1 MKILMTGDLH
11 MGRGSSKFT
20 ELEPQTSIACWQAI
34 VDEAIERS
42 VDLVLL
48 SGDVVDRRNCYF
60 ESYMPLQTGIAR
72 LADNGIM
79 TIAVAGN
86 HDFNVLPNLTNDI
99 DKEMFR
105 LLGSGGVWEQFEFQ
119 CGKETLGVT
128 GWSFPEAHVMVTPLD
143 SFPETDNSCDYHIA
157 IVHGDLNASTSK
169 YAPLSSNRI
178 NELSGH
184 HWLLGHVHKPELIIT
199 EHKQWVL
206 YPGSPQALDPGET
219 HHHGVWLW
227 EPNLD
232 EKPTFLPLS
241 SVCYESISIDVSECV
256 DSEEIL
262 GYVIREIKKNVE
274 LLKNVAH
281 QRMCSVNYRI
291 EIVGECDDPA
301 QVEELLASQSS
312 FEMAVE
318 DVQAS
323 VEHLRINVLP
333 RFDKAVLRKQ
343 KTVLARAFN
352 LLESLESGTFNAE
365 IEQLLDQIQQR
376 CSHHAGRYHSIDDNH
391 ELQHSDIVN
400 IAKTQLTQIVSD
412 LRGQRDE

>member
-11 MGRGSSKFT
+11 MGRGSSKFA
-20 ELEPQTSIACWQAI
+20 ELEPQTAIDCWQAI

-105 LLGSGGVWEQFEFQ
+105 LLGLGGEWEQFEFE
-119 CGKETLGVT
+119 CGTETLGVT
-128 GWSFPEAHVMVTPLD
+128 GWSFPEAHVEITPLD
-143 SFPETDNSCDYHIA
+143 SFPETNNSCDYHIA
-157 IVHGDLNASTSK
+157 MVHGDLNASTSK
-169 YAPLSSNRI
+169 YAPLSSSRI
-178 NELSGH
+178 NELSVH
-184 HWLLGHVHKPELIIT
+184 HWLLGHVHKPELTWT
-199 EHKQWVL
+199 EHDRWVL
-206 YPGSPQALDPGET
+206 YPGSPQALDPGES

-227 EPNLD
+227 EPNR
-232 EKPTFLPLS
+232 EEEPVFLPLS
-241 SVCYESISIDVSECV
+241 SVCYEPLSIDVSECA
-256 DSEEIL
+256 DAEDII
-262 GYVIREIKKNVE
+262 GYVIREIRINAE
-274 LLKNVAH
+274 SLKNGAH
-281 QRMCSVNYRI
+281 QRMCAVNYRI
-291 EIVGECDDPA
+291 EIVGECDNPA
-301 QVEELLASQSS
+301 EVEELLKSQSS
-312 FEMAVE
+312 FNLAFE

-323 VEHLRINVLP
+323 VDHLRINVLP
-333 RFDKAVLRKQ
+333 RLDKSVLREQ

-352 LLESLESGTFNAE
+352 LLESLEAGNCNDE
-365 IEQLLDQIQQR
+365 IEQLLGQIQQR
-376 CSHHAGRYHSIDDNH
+376 CLQHASRYHSLDDEH
-391 ELQHSDIVN
+391 QMQHSDIVE
-400 IAKTQLTQIVSD
+400 IVKSQLTQIVSD